1 MRSIWKG
8 HIRFLLVAIPV
19 RIYNAIETSEK
30 IQFNQLHRDDYG
42 PIGYDKRCK
51 KCSQIVSNDQ
61 ITKGYQYEP
70 DRYAIV
76 EPEDVAKIKI
86 KTTKAVDIVG
96 FVDRSEIP
104 TTFYDAPY
112 FAGPDGPVSEKPYAL
127 LREVMKQTGKI
138 GVGKVVL
145 RDREDLVAVFPH
157 EDGLVLQKLHYPHE
171 LRKMDSVPEIE
182 SVGKLTAQKL
192 NKNELKLAA
201 TLVQEME
208 TTLADVDTDDN
219 YYNALRNLIDSKIK
233 GRKVVEL
240 EEVEEVPRL
249 DIMSAL
255 KKSLQQS
262 NRKPMVKSPA
272 TASKKK
278 PEITLVK
285 PKTTTAKKRKAS

>member
-19 RIYNAIETSEK
+19 RIYNALETSEK
-30 IQFNQLHRDDYG
+30 ISFNQLHREDFG

-51 KCSQIVSNDQ
+51 KCNEIVSGDQ

-76 EPEDVAKIKI
+76 EPEDIAKVKI

-96 FVDRSEIP
+96 FVEREELP

-138 GVGKVVL
+138 AVGKVVL

-171 LRKMDSVPEIE
+171 LRKMEDVPDIDG
-182 SVGKLTAQKL
+182 VKNLTAPKL

-201 TLVQEME
+201 TLVQEMV
-208 TTLADVDTDDN
+208 TTLAEIDTEDN
-219 YYNALRNLIDSKIK
+219 YHAALRSMIEAKIK
-233 GRKVVEL
+233 GRQVVEL
-240 EEVEEVPRL
+240 EEVEELPRL

-255 KKSLQQS
+255 KKSLQAS
-262 NRKPMVKSPA
+262 NRKPMVKSA
-272 TASKKK
+272 AETAKKQ
-278 PEITLVK
+278 PQITLVK
-285 PKTTTAKKRKAS
+285 SKTTAKKRKAS

>member
-30 IQFNQLHRDDYG
+30 IQFNQLHREDFG

-51 KCSQIVSNDQ
+51 KCNEVVTNDQ

-76 EPEDVAKIKI
+76 EPDDIAKIKI

-96 FVDRSEIP
+96 FVDREEIP
-104 TTFYDAPY
+104 STFYDSPY

-138 GVGKVVL
+138 AVGKVVL

-171 LRKMDSVPEIE
+171 LRKMEDVPDLEG
-182 SVGKLTAQKL
+182 VQNLDAAKL
-192 NKNELKLAA
+192 NKAELKLAT
-201 TLVQEME
+201 TLVQEMATSLSE
-208 TTLADVDTDDN
+208 IDTEDN
-219 YYNALRNLIDSKIK
+219 YYNALRTLIDSKIE
-233 GRKVVEL
+233 GREVTEF
-240 EEVEEVPRL
+240 EVEEVPRL

-255 KKSLQQS
+255 KKSLQAS
-262 NRKPMVKSPA
+262 SRKPMVKAPA
-272 TASKKK
+272 TKAKEK
-278 PEITLVK
+278 PQITLVK
-285 PKTTTAKKRKAS
+285 PRAAKKRKVG

>member
-19 RIYNAIETSEK
+19 RIYNALETSEK
-30 IQFNQLHRDDYG
+30 ISFNQLHREDYG

-51 KCSQIVSNDQ
+51 KCNQIVSGDQ

-76 EPEDVAKIKI
+76 EPDDIAKIKI

-96 FVDRSEIP
+96 FVDSAELP
-104 TTFYDAPY
+104 TTFFDAPY

-138 GVGKVVL
+138 AVGKVVL
-145 RDREDLVAVFPH
+145 RDREDLVAVIPH

-171 LRKMDSVPEIE
+171 LRKMEDVPDIDG
-182 SVGKLTAQKL
+182 VKNLTAPKL
-192 NKNELKLAA
+192 NKNEMKLAA
-201 TLVQEME
+201 TLVQEMV
-208 TTLADVDTDDN
+208 TTLDEIDTEDS
-219 YYNALRNLIDSKIK
+219 YYNALRTLIDAKIK
-233 GRKVVEL
+233 GRKTVEF
-240 EEVEEVPRL
+240 EEVEELPRL

-255 KKSLQQS
+255 KKSLQAS
-262 NRKPMVKSPA
+262 NRKPNVKAPA
-272 TASKKK
+272 ESAKKNAQ
-278 PEITLVK
+278 ITLVK
-285 PKTTTAKKRKAS
+285 SKTTTAKKRKAS

>member
-30 IQFNQLHRDDYG
+30 IQFNQLHRDDFG

-51 KCSQIVSNDQ
+51 KCGEVVSNDQ

-76 EPEDVAKIKI
+76 EPEDIAKIKI
-86 KTTKAVDIVG
+86 KTTRAVDIIG
-96 FVDRSEIP
+96 FVDREEIP
-104 TTFYDAPY
+104 STFYDSPY

-171 LRKMDSVPEIE
+171 LRKMEDVPDLET
-182 SVGKLTAQKL
+182 VQKLDAQKL
-192 NKNELKLAA
+192 NKNELKLAT
-201 TLVQEME
+201 TLVQEMA
-208 TTLADVDTDDN
+208 TTLSEIDTADN
-219 YYNALRNLIDSKIK
+219 YYSALRTLIDSKIK
-233 GRKVVEL
+233 GNEVAEF
-240 EEVEEVPRL
+240 EVEEVPRL

-262 NRKPMVKSPA
+262 SRKPMVKAPA
-272 TASKKK
+272 TAAKKK
-278 PEITLVK
+278 PQITLVK
-285 PKTTTAKKRKAS
+285 PRAAKKRKVG

>member
-30 IQFNQLHRDDYG
+30 IQFNQLHREDYG

-104 TTFYDAPY
+104 TIFYDAPY

-171 LRKMDSVPEIE
+171 LRKMDAVPEIE
-182 SVGKLTAQKL
+182 AVGKLTAQKL

-208 TTLADVDTDDN
+208 TTLAEVDTDDN
-219 YYNALRNLIDSKIK
+219 YYNALRTLIDSKIK

-240 EEVEEVPRL
+240 EEVEELPRL

-262 NRKPMVKSPA
+262 NRKPMVKAPA
-272 TASKKK
+272 TAAKKK

>member
-19 RIYNAIETSEK
+19 RIYNALESSEK

-51 KCSQIVSNDQ
+51 KCNQIVTNDQ

-70 DRYAIV
+70 ERYAIV

-104 TTFYDAPY
+104 TTFFDAPY

-127 LREVMKQTGKI
+127 LREVMKQTGKVGI
-138 GVGKVVL
+138 GKVVL

-171 LRKMDSVPEIE
+171 LRKMEDVPDLEG
-182 SVGKLTAQKL
+182 VHGLTAEKL
-192 NKNELKLAA
+192 NKNELKLAT

-208 TTLADVDTDDN
+208 TTLADVDTEDN
-219 YYNALRNLIDSKIK
+219 YHSALKKLIDSKIK
-233 GRKVVEL
+233 GKKVVEF
-240 EEVEEVPRL
+240 EPVEEVPRL

-255 KKSLQQS
+255 KKSLEAS
-262 NRKPMVKSPA
+262 NRKPMIKAPA
-272 TASKKK
+272 TAAKKK

-285 PKTTTAKKRKAS
+285 PTKAAAKKRKAS

>member
-30 IQFNQLHRDDYG
+30 IQFNQLHRDDFG

-51 KCSQIVSNDQ
+51 KCGEVVTNDQ

-76 EPEDVAKIKI
+76 EPEDIAKIKI
-86 KTTKAVDIVG
+86 KTTRAVDIVG
-96 FVDRSEIP
+96 FVDRDEIP
-104 TTFYDAPY
+104 STFYDSPY

-127 LREVMKQTGKI
+127 LREVMKQTGKVGI
-138 GVGKVVL
+138 GKVVL

-171 LRKMDSVPEIE
+171 LRKMEDVPDLE
-182 SVGKLTAQKL
+182 SVQKLDAQKL
-192 NKNELKLAA
+192 NKNEMKLAT
-201 TLVQEME
+201 TLVQEMATSLSE
-208 TTLADVDTDDN
+208 IDTADN
-219 YYNALRNLIDSKIK
+219 YHSALRTLIDSKIQ
-233 GRKVVEL
+233 GNEVAEF
-240 EEVEEVPRL
+240 EVEEVPRL

-262 NRKPMVKSPA
+262 SRKPMVKAPA
-272 TASKKK
+272 TAAKKK
-278 PEITLVK
+278 PQITLVK
-285 PKTTTAKKRKAS
+285 PRAAKKRKVG

>member
-19 RIYNAIETSEK
+19 RIYSAIETSDK
-30 IQFNQLHRDDYG
+30 IQFNQLHRDDLG

-51 KCSQIVSNDQ
+51 QCGEVVTNDQ

-76 EPEDVAKIKI
+76 EPEDIAKIKI

-96 FVDRSEIP
+96 FVDRDEIP

-112 FAGPDGPVSEKPYAL
+112 FAGPDGAVSEKPYAL

-138 GVGKVVL
+138 AVGKVVL

-171 LRKMDSVPEIE
+171 LRKMEDVPE
-182 SVGKLTAQKL
+182 VDKVQQLDATKL
-192 NKNELKLAA
+192 NKNELKLAT
-201 TLVQEME
+201 TLVQEMA
-208 TTLADVDTDDN
+208 TALADIDTEDN
-219 YYNALRNLIDSKIK
+219 YFNALRTLIDAKIK
-233 GRKVVEL
+233 GNEVTDFEP
-240 EEVEEVPRL
+240 VEELPRL

-255 KKSLQQS
+255 KKSLD
-262 NRKPMVKSPA
+262 RKSV
-272 TASKKK
+272 
-278 PEITLVK
+278 V
-285 PKTTTAKKRKAS
+285 

>member
-51 KCSQIVSNDQ
+51 KCGQIVSNDQ

-171 LRKMDSVPEIE
+171 LRKMDAVPEIE
-182 SVGKLTAQKL
+182 AVGKLTVQKL

-208 TTLADVDTDDN
+208 TTLADIDTDDN
-219 YYNALRNLIDSKIK
+219 YFNALRTLIDSKIK

-240 EEVEEVPRL
+240 EEVEELPRL